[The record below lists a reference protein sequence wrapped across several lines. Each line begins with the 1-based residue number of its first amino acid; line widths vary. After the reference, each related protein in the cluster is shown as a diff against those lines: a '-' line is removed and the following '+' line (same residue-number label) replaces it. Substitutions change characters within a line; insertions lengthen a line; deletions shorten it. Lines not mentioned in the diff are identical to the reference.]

1 MAKRF
6 PPRVR
11 VTCATIGNGQLTLG
25 AAISTK
31 YQAIPAGYDLDVVDY
46 TIEDGNDWEEGY
58 GIYEAAFGTLTRNL
72 IQSSTGSLL
81 NLSGNSQV
89 FSTIASRSMDSLF
102 SDTIIVPAG
111 TEFVLGDPYVDIDVS
126 AQEFRSLVVAI
137 QNAQYSGFGA
147 NRLQLLWSADG
158 ISFVG
163 GIAVAVD
170 GAGTHFASSS
180 TISTSPVALVAGAT
194 ESRTVRIEG
203 AHALPGTLIHTVGEQ
218 PGTASPNYF
227 CQGTIVN
234 KITPIVALRID
245 WSGLGVFD
253 GFGTYGVFGK
263 F

>member
-11 VTCATIGNGQLTLG
+11 VSCATTGTGQVTLG
-25 AAISTK
+25 APLSAK
-31 YQAIPAGYDLDVVDY
+31 YQAVPAGYDLDVIDY

-72 IQSSTGSLL
+72 IASSTGSLL

-137 QNAQYSGFGA
+137 QDAQYSGFGS
-147 NRLQLLWSADG
+147 NRLQLLWSSDG
-158 ISFVG
+158 VTFVG

-170 GAGTHFASSS
+170 GGGTHFASSS
-180 TISTSPVALVAGAT
+180 VISTSPVALVAGAT
-194 ESRTVRIEG
+194 ESRTVRIDG
-203 AHALPGTLIHTVGEQ
+203 AQELPGTLVHSVGQQ
-218 PGTASPNYF
+218 PGAAAPNYF
-227 CQGTIVN
+227 CQGAILN
-234 KITPIVALRID
+234 KTTPIVAIRID

-253 GFGTYGVFGK
+253 GFGTYGVFGNL
-263 F
+263 